1 MHTRQEIIDA
11 IQAGDIVKTRELLA
25 QDASYATARDST
37 GVSAIMHALYRQHK
51 DILDLLLA
59 AQHDLDIFEAA
70 SLGNISRISELVG
83 DNPALVNAWSS
94 DGFMPLHFACFFA
107 KEDAARLLLE
117 QDAQVDAVA
126 KNPMSVMPLHS
137 AAAGHSLAV
146 VQALLEH
153 GAPPNAKQQQ
163 GWTALHEAAQ
173 RGDNDM
179 IALLL
184 KHGADPTVKNDE
196 GVTPVQLAREKG
208 HGEIAR
214 TLGAA

>member
-37 GVSAIMHALYRQHK
+37 GVSAIMHALYRQRK

-59 AQHDLDIFEAA
+59 AQRDLDIFEAA

-94 DGFMPLHFACFFA
+94 DGFTPLHFACFFA
-107 KEDAARLLLE
+107 KEDAARL
-117 QDAQVDAVA
+117 
-126 KNPMSVMPLHS
+126 
-137 AAAGHSLAV
+137 
-146 VQALLEH
+146 LLEH

>member
-11 IQAGDIVKTRELLA
+11 IQARNIEKNRELVD
-25 QDASYATARDST
+25 QNASRSTA
-37 GVSAIMHALYRQHK
+37 
-51 DILDLLLA
+51 
-59 AQHDLDIFEAA
+59 
-70 SLGNISRISELVG
+70 
-83 DNPALVNAWSS
+83 P
-94 DGFMPLHFACFFA
+94 
-107 KEDAARLLLE
+107 
-117 QDAQVDAVA
+117 
-126 KNPMSVMPLHS
+126 
-137 AAAGHSLAV
+137 GHSLAV
-146 VQALLEH
+146 LQALLEH